1 MTADSRLPSF
11 VIIGAVKAAT
21 TWIHN
26 QLQANPA
33 IFLPGP
39 EPHFFSQDHH
49 RGIDHYRRLFHA
61 ASPEQILG
69 EKSADYFAH
78 PTAPAR
84 LAKVMPGARL
94 VLQLRNPVDRAYSD
108 YKMLYR
114 RGTVTGPPEAYLH
127 SGTTRHHRFLRDGLY
142 AEHLARWLEHFD
154 REQIRVLLFE
164 DVKAQPTQVVATVC
178 EHIGAPYHFSDEVGT
193 APRNDSSA
201 QFLPLPVRT
210 ALAPLKEAARPLR
223 GKPVFEGV
231 RRLFA
236 REIQYPPLVD
246 TTRRQM
252 ADYYAAD
259 IARLETMIDRDLSHW
274 CASRRIA
281 A

>member
-26 QLQANPA
+26 QLQANPS

-49 RGIDHYRRLFHA
+49 RGVDHYRRLFRA
-61 ASPEQILG
+61 ARPEQILG

-78 PTAPAR
+78 SAAPAR
-84 LAKVMPGARL
+84 LARIMPDARL

-127 SGTTRHHRFLRDGLY
+127 SGATRYHRFLRDGLY
-142 AEHLARWLEHFD
+142 AEHLGRWLDHFD
-154 REQIRVLLFE
+154 REQMHVLLFE
-164 DVKAQPTQVVATVC
+164 DVKSTPADVVARVC
-178 EHIGAPYHFSDEVGT
+178 EHIGAPGHFSEEVGT

-201 QFLPLPVRT
+201 RFLPLPVRT
-210 ALAPLKEAARPLR
+210 ALAPLKDVARPLR

-231 RRLFA
+231 RRIFA

-246 TTRRQM
+246 AMREQM
-252 ADYYAAD
+252 VDYYAAD
-259 IARLETMIDRDLSHW
+259 IERLEVMIDRDLSHW
-274 CASRRIA
+274 RTSRRIA

>member
-1 MTADSRLPSF
+1 MTTDARLPSF

-78 PTAPAR
+78 PAAPGR
-84 LAKVMPGARL
+84 LARVMPGARL

-127 SGTTRHHRFLRDGLY
+127 SGATRHHRFLRDGLY
-142 AEHLARWLEHFD
+142 AEHLSRWLEHFD

-164 DVKAQPTQVVATVC
+164 DVKSQPAQVVGTVC
-178 EHIGAPYHFSDEVGT
+178 EHIGAPYHFSEEVGT

-231 RRLFA
+231 RRMFA
-236 REIQYPPLVD
+236 REIQYPPLSD
-246 TTRRQM
+246 ATRRQM

-259 IARLETMIDRDLSHW
+259 IVRLEAMIDRDLSHW
-274 CASRRIA
+274 HASRRIA

>member
-1 MTADSRLPSF
+1 MTADARLPSF

-26 QLQANPA
+26 QLQANPS

-49 RGIDHYRRLFHA
+49 RGIDHYQRLFHA
-61 ASPEQILG
+61 ARPEQILG

-78 PTAPAR
+78 PAAPAR
-84 LAKVMPGARL
+84 LARIMPGARL

-127 SGTTRHHRFLRDGLY
+127 SDATRHHRFLRDGLY

-164 DVKAQPTQVVATVC
+164 DVKSQPTQAVATVC

-246 TTRRQM
+246 ATRRQM

-259 IARLETMIDRDLSHW
+259 IARLEAMIDRDLSHW
-274 CASRRIA
+274 RACRRIA